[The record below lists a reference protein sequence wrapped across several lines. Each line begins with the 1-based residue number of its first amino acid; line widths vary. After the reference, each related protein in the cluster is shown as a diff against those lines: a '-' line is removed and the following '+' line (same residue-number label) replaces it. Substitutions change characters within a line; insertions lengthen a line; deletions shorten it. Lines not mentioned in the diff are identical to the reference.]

1 MECRTPFTGRSD
13 KKFCSDYCRNG
24 YNNKRNLTSNNFVRN
39 INFVLRKNR
48 RILAA
53 RYMQG
58 DAESNR
64 QELNWAGYNFEY
76 FTNFYRAADGIKYSC
91 CYDYGIS
98 FLKNRRVRIISINS
112 DNSRENGS

>member
-24 YNNKRNLTSNNFVRN
+24 YNNKRNSTVNNFVRN
-39 INFVLRKNR
+39 INYVLRKNR

-53 RYMQG
+53 KYIEC
-58 DAESNR
+58 DAETNL

-76 FTNFYRAADGIKYSC
+76 FTNFYRTTDGMKYSC
-91 CYDYGIS
+91 CYDFGIS
-98 FLKNRRVRIISINS
+98 FLKNRRVRIISLDSINS
-112 DNSRENGS
+112 PGSGS